1 MFDLIAL
8 KQAMATQ
15 MFSAKALAKKAG
27 VDYNTLVKILN
38 AKRNPTIQTIGKLAR
53 ALAISPKEL
62 FKE

>member
-8 KQAMATQ
+8 KQAMAAQ
-15 MFSAKALAKKAG
+15 MFSVKALAMKAE
-27 VDYNTLVKILN
+27 VDYNTLVKILK

-53 ALAISPKEL
+53 ALGISPKEL

>member
-8 KQAMATQ
+8 KQAMAAQ

>member
-8 KQAMATQ
+8 KQAMAAQ
-15 MFSAKALAKKAG
+15 MFSAKALAKKAE
-27 VDYNTLVKILN
+27 VDYNTLIKILN

-53 ALAISPKEL
+53 ALGISPKEL

>member
-8 KQAMATQ
+8 KQAMAAQ
-15 MFSAKALAKKAG
+15 MFSAKALAKKAE

-53 ALAISPKEL
+53 ALGISPKEL